1 MKKKNIEN
9 RFSAEIDAYQNG
21 IRKIH
26 QSSEEYN
33 ELLEIGKAL
42 SDKDFSKN
50 SNKEEVF
57 KKTLKKSVNIKE
69 NSFVNEIIRMEK
81 VNKSYSMGEESLH
94 VLKDISLTVEK
105 GDYLT
110 ILGPSGS
117 GKTTLMNILGCMD
130 TLDIGTYQ
138 LEDMKVDKCTNK
150 ELSWIRNQ
158 KIGFIFQKYN
168 LIPQYTALQNII
180 MPLLLRGMSRE
191 EALNKADEYIS
202 LVGLSDRILHK
213 PKELSGGQQQRV
225 AIARALVT
233 EPALLLADEPTGSLD
248 STTGKDILALFQ
260 KLNDNGN
267 TIIVISH
274 DNKVA
279 QQSKRIVSIFDGE
292 IAV

>member
-1 MKKKNIEN
+1 M
-9 RFSAEIDAYQNG
+9 
-21 IRKIH
+21 
-26 QSSEEYN
+26 
-33 ELLEIGKAL
+33 
-42 SDKDFSKN
+42 
-50 SNKEEVF
+50 
-57 KKTLKKSVNIKE
+57 
-69 NSFVNEIIRMEK
+69 NEIIRMEK

>member
-1 MKKKNIEN
+1 
-9 RFSAEIDAYQNG
+9 
-21 IRKIH
+21 
-26 QSSEEYN
+26 
-33 ELLEIGKAL
+33 
-42 SDKDFSKN
+42 
-50 SNKEEVF
+50 
-57 KKTLKKSVNIKE
+57 
-69 NSFVNEIIRMEK
+69 MEK

-130 TLDIGTYQ
+130 TLDSGTYQ

-191 EALNKADEYIS
+191 EALNKANEYIS

-233 EPALLLADEPTGSLD
+233 EPTLLLADEPTGSLD
-248 STTGKDILALFQ
+248 SATGKDILALFQ